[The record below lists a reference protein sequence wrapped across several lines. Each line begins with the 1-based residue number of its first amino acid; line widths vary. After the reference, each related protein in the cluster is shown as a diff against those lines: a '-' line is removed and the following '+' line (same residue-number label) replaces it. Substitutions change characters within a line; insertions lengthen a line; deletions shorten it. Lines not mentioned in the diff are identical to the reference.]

1 MLYLNYFKCRK
12 EIWQCWCDPKGP
24 FKAYDCKP
32 HDLLMSKLEEYGLD
46 KMTLSILFDYLNNRK
61 QITSFSSLYDIITGI
76 PQRSILGPRLFNIS
90 ISDSFLLH
98 IKSEICNFADD
109 TMLYSCNKELK
120 TII

>member
-1 MLYLNYFKCRK
+1 
-12 EIWQCWCDPKGP
+12 
-24 FKAYDCKP
+24 
-32 HDLLMSKLEEYGLD
+32 MSKLEEYGLD

-76 PQRSILGPRLFNIS
+76 PQRSILGPLLFNIS